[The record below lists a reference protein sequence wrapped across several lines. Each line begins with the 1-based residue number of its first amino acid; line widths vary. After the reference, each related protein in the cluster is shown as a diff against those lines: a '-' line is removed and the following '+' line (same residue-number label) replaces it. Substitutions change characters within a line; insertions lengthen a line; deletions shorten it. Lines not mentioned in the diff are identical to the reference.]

1 MSNLSLADQYAA
13 LKIQAEE
20 LETQIKKLK
29 AQIVATGRETIE
41 GEDFKV
47 TVGLQERPSIPVKEA
62 EKILDPAIFAKLV
75 KYSQYEVL
83 RYKPIAH

>member
-1 MSNLSLADQYAA
+1 MSNLPLADQYAA

-29 AQIVATGRETIE
+29 AQIVATGRDVII
-41 GEDFKV
+41 GESFKV
-47 TVGLQERPSIPVKEA
+47 TVSLQERPSIPVKKA
-62 EKILDPAIFAKLV
+62 EEILAPEIFAQLV
-75 KYSQYEVL
+75 NISEFEVL